1 VGFLFAAKRGFACL
15 KETHVIKS
23 WLLRPLYEEDDPSH
37 GGEVADKPRTSDV
50 LDRYGRDAL
59 KLAEKLSEA
68 LTDNYSL
75 REKNR
80 TLRAEKSAL
89 EKTQAPEGSTIL
101 TGADAAAWQ
110 AYKALG
116 APDALKKSLDE
127 AQTATQEA
135 QTLRREKAVN
145 EAANVA
151 GFKPGV
157 LARLADGLELTIKGE
172 KDKKA
177 AYVVKDGAETALED
191 YAIQEWAEFLP
202 ALKQAD
208 KQADRPAPHDIN
220 GSNRGGSNGLVLTD
234 DDRRRATEL
243 ARRTF

>member
-1 VGFLFAAKRGFACL
+1 MLL
-15 KETHVIKS
+15 S
-23 WLLRPLYEEDDPSH
+23 WLRPIYSEDDGQPQ
-37 GGEVADKPRTSDV
+37 GGETDKPRTSDV

-68 LTDNYSL
+68 LTDNYTL

-80 TLRAEKSAL
+80 QLRADKAAL
-89 EKTQAPEGSTIL
+89 EKTQAPEGATLL
-101 TGADAAAWQ
+101 TADEAQAWQ
-110 AYKALG
+110 AYRALG
-116 APDALKKSLDE
+116 APDALKTKLDE

-135 QTLRREKAVN
+135 ATLRKAERVRTAA
-145 EAANVA
+145 EAH

-157 LARLADGLELTIKGE
+157 LARLADGLELIIKAD

-177 AYVVKDGAETALED
+177 AYVVTDGAETALD
-191 YAIQEWAEFLP
+191 AYAEAEWAEFLP
-202 ALKQAD
+202 ALKQAEPRH
-208 KQADRPAPHDIN
+208 ANSAAPHDIN
-220 GSNRGGSNGLVLTD
+220 ANARGGSNGHTLSD